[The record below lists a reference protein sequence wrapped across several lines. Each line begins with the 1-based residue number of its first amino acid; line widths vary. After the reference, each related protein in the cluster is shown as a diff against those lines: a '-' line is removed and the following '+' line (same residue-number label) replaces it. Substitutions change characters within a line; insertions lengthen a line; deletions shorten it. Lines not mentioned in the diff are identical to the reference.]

1 MLNIVIF
8 TEQDEGLDILAEVVA
23 RQKSMATDIG
33 TEIDRQDGMIRQ
45 KAYNIIYRYMLY
57 SIYNYI
63 IYYNI
68 IWLWIRQKHYWSNWF
83 GWAFMALF
91 LFCASNNAWAV
102 ISILILNLRIDDRIG
117 FKSS

>member
-45 KAYNIIYRYMLY
+45 KAYNIIYWYMLY
-57 SIYNYI
+57 SILLLYYI
-63 IYYNI
+63 
-68 IWLWIRQKHYWSNWF
+68 L
-83 GWAFMALF
+83 
-91 LFCASNNAWAV
+91 
-102 ISILILNLRIDDRIG
+102 
-117 FKSS
+117 

>member
-45 KAYNIIYRYMLY
+45 KAYNIIYWYMLY
-57 SIYNYI
+57 SIYICIIILYI
-63 IYYNI
+63 IILYGYGLDRNTI
-68 IWLWIRQKHYWSNWF
+68 GQTGLAGRLLWHY
-83 GWAFMALF
+83 
-91 LFCASNNAWAV
+91 FCFV
-102 ISILILNLRIDDRIG
+102 PVLTLGL
-117 FKSS
+117 

>member
-1 MLNIVIF
+1 MLNIVML
-8 TEQDEGLDILAEVVA
+8 TEQDAGLDIQAEVVA

-45 KAYNIIYRYMLY
+45 RAYNIIYWYMLY

-68 IWLWIRQKHYWSNWF
+68 IWLWIRQKHYCSNWF

-91 LFCASNNAWAV
+91 LFCTSIIAWAV